1 MKNLVRPLR
10 NALVVPLLAAVAAC
24 GGGVYVDAT
33 LPPGPPPDISIASST
48 DVASRGEPIRLI
60 GAVTAS
66 NGVDYVSFFRIDF
79 GVATPLGTIFRPPLQ
94 WDTSIPINAG
104 NTVSYYARACD
115 AIGQCT
121 NSLVIS
127 VIVSP

>member
-10 NALVVPLLAAVAAC
+10 HALVVPLLAAVAAC

-33 LPPGPPPDISIASST
+33 VPPGPPPDISIASST
-48 DVASRGEPIRLI
+48 DVASRGDPIRLI

-79 GVATPLGTIFRPPLQ
+79 GNATPLGTVFRPPLQ

-104 NTVSYYARACD
+104 NTVSYYALACD

-121 NSLVIS
+121 NSAVIT
-127 VIVSP
+127 VFVAP

>member
-121 NSLVIS
+121 NSPVIS

>member
-1 MKNLVRPLR
+1 MKNFVRPLR
-10 NALVVPLLAAVAAC
+10 NALVVPLLAVVAAC

-33 LPPGPPPDISIASST
+33 VPVGPPPDISIATST
-48 DVASRGEPIRLI
+48 DVAFRGDPVRLI

-79 GVATPLGTIFRPPLQ
+79 GVATPLGTVFRPPLQ

-104 NTVSYYARACD
+104 STVSYYARACD

-121 NSLVIS
+121 NSNVIS
-127 VIVSP
+127 VAVVP

>member
-33 LPPGPPPDISIASST
+33 VPPGPPPDISIASST

-115 AIGQCT
+115 AMGQCT

-127 VIVSP
+127 VNVSP